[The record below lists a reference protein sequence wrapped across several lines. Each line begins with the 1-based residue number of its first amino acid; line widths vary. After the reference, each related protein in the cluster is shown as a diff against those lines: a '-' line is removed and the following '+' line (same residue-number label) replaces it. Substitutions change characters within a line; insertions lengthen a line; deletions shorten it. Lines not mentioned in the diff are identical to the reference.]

1 MAPKLLQVNVQA
13 DFIDR
18 LTAARPV
25 LAIAELIWNALD
37 ADATDVRVILNN
49 NAQDQIE
56 SITVADNGHGIPYSE
71 AESLFGNLGGSWKRT
86 ARVTKGKRR
95 RLHGEAGKGR
105 FRALGLGRAAEWTS
119 TAIDGTRK
127 VRFDVKLN
135 RDNPRQFVVT
145 EPETV
150 AENAQTGVDITV
162 YDLYRNYRFDAAL
175 DELIQILALY
185 LTDYSDAKVAFD
197 GSRLDPR
204 AMIVERT
211 QFTLAP
217 VATRPGPPSL
227 VALDLVE
234 WKQKVERNIYL
245 CSEAGFPLTAV
256 PASLHAPGFNFTGY
270 LRSPY
275 IDLLASENALDT
287 IGELDPGLATA
298 LTEARDKI
306 REHFKAKAAG
316 DARAVI
322 ETWKTELV
330 YPYEGEAETTVAV
343 AERKVF
349 DIVALNV
356 ARLVPNFD
364 ATEPKAKRFQLRML
378 RHAIESGPAELR
390 LILTQVLDLPKRKQ
404 EEFAKLLEQT
414 TLSAIITAAKMVA
427 DRLQFLDGLEEI
439 LFRAESK
446 AQLKERTQLHRILA
460 ENTWIFGE
468 EYALSVSD
476 QRLTEVL
483 RKHLAAQGREIAV
496 DEPVRTL
503 DGKKG
508 VVDLMLSRS
517 IPSSQPEQL
526 EHLVIELKAPK
537 VDIDQK
543 AVTQL
548 EGYANAVATDE
559 RFRLVDARWSF
570 WIVSND
576 LAPYA
581 LQRLRGAASAKFRRG
596 LFHDAEEP
604 PIIRMW
610 MKTWGQ
616 LTTEA
621 RARLTV
627 FQKELNFS
635 LDRNDS
641 LQFLQ
646 ETYAKILAGDGEE
659 VGSDEAEE
667 SRIDEEPQE
676 DDGRGGDSMS

>member
-1 MAPKLLQVNVQA
+1 MAAKVLQVNVQA

-18 LTAARPV
+18 LTVARPV

-56 SITVADNGHGIPYSE
+56 SITVADNGHGIVYAE
-71 AESLFGNLGGSWKRT
+71 AESLFGNLGGSWKRM
-86 ARVTKGKRR
+86 ARVTKGRRR

-105 FRALGLGRAAEWTS
+105 FRALGLGRAAEWSS
-119 TAIDGTRK
+119 TATDGKRK
-127 VRFDVKLN
+127 VRFNISLN
-135 RDNPRQFVVT
+135 RDNPRRFVVT
-145 EPETV
+145 EPKPVSDKTE
-150 AENAQTGVDITV
+150 TGVEVTV
-162 YDLYRNYRFDAAL
+162 YDLYRNYRFEAAR

-185 LTDYSDAKVAFD
+185 LTDYSDAKVTFD
-197 GSRLDPR
+197 GIKLDPR
-204 AMIVERT
+204 EMIVERT
-211 QFTLAP
+211 PFTLSP
-217 VATRPGPPSL
+217 VATRPGPPSR

-234 WKQKVERNIYL
+234 WKQTVERNIYL
-245 CSEAGFPLTAV
+245 CSDAGFPITAV
-256 PASLHAPGFNFTGY
+256 PASLHAPRFNFTGY
-270 LRSPY
+270 LRSPH

-298 LTEARDKI
+298 LTEARNRI
-306 REHFKAKAAG
+306 REHFKAKAAA
-316 DARAVI
+316 DARGVI
-322 ETWKTELV
+322 ETWKTEQV

-343 AERKVF
+343 AERQVF

-364 ATEPKAKRFQLRML
+364 ATEIKAKRFQLRML
-378 RHAIESGPAELR
+378 RHAIERGPAELR
-390 LILTQVLDLPKRKQ
+390 LILTQVLDLPKKKQ

-460 ENTWIFGE
+460 ENTWLFGE

-483 RKHLAAQGREIAV
+483 RKHLAAQGRDIAV
-496 DEPVRTL
+496 DEPVKTL

-517 IPSSQPEQL
+517 IPSSQPQQL

-581 LQRLRGAASAKFRRG
+581 IQRLRGAPSARFRPG

-641 LQFLQ
+641 LRFLH
-646 ETYAKILAGDGEE
+646 ETYARFLADDGDEAASDVAEEEQPDGEP
-659 VGSDEAEE
+659 EAAGE
-667 SRIDEEPQE
+667 
-676 DDGRGGDSMS
+676 RGGDE